1 MNRRTLIP
9 VAVPVPPAPAAAA
22 LTDTNAAWEET
33 VDILARTL
41 WGEARGEPL
50 RGIEAVAA
58 VVLNRVALAT
68 GRRGWWWGN
77 TIIQVCRK
85 PFQFSCWNEG
95 DPNRARLMDVD
106 AGDLV
111 FATCRRIARRAAAGL
126 LDDPTRGATH
136 YHNRT
141 VDPGWAQGRTPCAE
155 IGNHLFYKDLE

>member
-9 VAVPVPPAPAAAA
+9 VAVPVPAPATAA
-22 LTDTNAAWEET
+22 TDANAAWEET

-58 VVLNRVALAT
+58 VVINRVALAT
-68 GRRGWWWGN
+68 RRRGWWWGS
-77 TIIQVCRK
+77 TIVQVCRM
-85 PFQFSCWNEG
+85 PLQFSCWSER
-95 DPNRARLMDVD
+95 DPNRARLMDVG

-126 LDDPTRGATH
+126 LDDPTHGATH

-141 VDPGWAQGRTPCAE
+141 VEPAWARDRTPCAE
-155 IGNHLFYKDLE
+155 IGNHLFYNDVE